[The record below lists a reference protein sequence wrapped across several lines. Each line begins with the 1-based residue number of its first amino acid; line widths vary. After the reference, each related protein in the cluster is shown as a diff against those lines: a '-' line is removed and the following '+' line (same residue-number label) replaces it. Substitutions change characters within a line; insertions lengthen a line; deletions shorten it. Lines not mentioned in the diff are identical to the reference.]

1 MKEREYMVT
10 LDVESIILHVTAN
23 SKKEAK
29 QKAIKEVQADPNY
42 LMQLEYWVVD
52 SETELVD

>member
-10 LDVESIILHVTAN
+10 LDVESIILYVTAN

>member
-10 LDVESIILHVTAN
+10 LDVESIVLYVNAN
-23 SKKEAK
+23 SKKEAE
-29 QKAIKEVQADPNY
+29 QKAIEEVQADPNY
-42 LMQLEYWVVD
+42 LMELNYWAVD